1 MARAEFRKI
10 LKDMVEGV
18 RGGYAGTIMEKDGI
32 TVEDYVKEG
41 FAFDIETLGVEYGKV
56 LDEIRRAS
64 KVLNLGP
71 VEEILISSG
80 SNNIILR
87 YATPDYFLVFALSG
101 RTLLG
106 RARHLLKKAAR
117 SAKEELLK

>member
-1 MARAEFRKI
+1 MARTEFRKI

-41 FAFDIETLGVEYGKV
+41 VAFDIETLGVEYGKV

-106 RARHLLKKAAR
+106 SARHLLKKAAR